1 MYMKI
6 TLYRYKM
13 DIAMLDK
20 LLDASEEEKLEKI
33 KTLVEQIQE
42 IRKTNPEVCAELIF
56 SAKWCNLL

>member
-1 MYMKI
+1 
-6 TLYRYKM
+6 M